1 MCSLWIDT
9 AHGDVEKVIR
19 VSSHASRLPRRSKSS
34 CTWKTASQAG
44 SPMAGAPAPY
54 DTACGYDGAHG
65 TTARLSATLCA
76 ATVRRCCASDSAR
89 CHSSQ
94 LPGSCIRIWCVR
106 HWRCA
111 SEANLLQSKQKSSP
125 ALFSHQSSAPA
136 HAFDDDAALADGPA
150 RAAATAA
157 ALAAHALDASSH
169 FSPSS
174 SSIPGL
180 SGRHSGASSVA
191 AHAAAAAGAR
201 APAPGCTGPGLGAGA
216 EQAIAPTAAH

>member
-1 MCSLWIDT
+1 
-9 AHGDVEKVIR
+9 
-19 VSSHASRLPRRSKSS
+19 
-34 CTWKTASQAG
+34 
-44 SPMAGAPAPY
+44 MAGTPAPY

-76 ATVRRCCASDSAR
+76 AAVRRCCASDSPR

-94 LPGSCIRIWCVR
+94 LPGSCIRDWCVR

-125 ALFSHQSSAPA
+125 ALFSHQSSAPS
-136 HAFDDDAALADGPA
+136 HAFDDEAGLADGPA

-157 ALAAHALDASSH
+157 ARAAHALDASSH

-180 SGRHSGASSVA
+180 PGRHSGASSVA
-191 AHAAAAAGAR
+191 AHAAAAAGVGRPLLVALGRAWGPAPSKPSRPRPPPDLTQSWSPPSR
-201 APAPGCTGPGLGAGA
+201 APGRRGVPATVLGR
-216 EQAIAPTAAH
+216 